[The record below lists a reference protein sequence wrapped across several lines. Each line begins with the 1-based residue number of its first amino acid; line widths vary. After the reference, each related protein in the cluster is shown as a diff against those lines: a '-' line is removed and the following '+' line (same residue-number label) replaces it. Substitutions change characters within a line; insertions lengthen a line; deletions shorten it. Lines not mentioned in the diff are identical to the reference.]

1 MGYNI
6 IFTFIKLYLPGRKKN
21 KMNEDLLVIKKNEV
35 PAIQFNKEELI
46 ERVDE
51 ILEQHK
57 GIIYTIEDIPEAKKV
72 VADLRKQKKYLNSE
86 RISACKPYEAI
97 VKQTKTDMDDVLA
110 RYDTVIQEIDTQI
123 KESENVWKKERE
135 DYIRETYE
143 DVFLHE
149 IPEKYLVCPIIKNL
163 KIDSKWM
170 LKSTS
175 KKKIKDQM
183 IEKRDKI
190 LSDINT
196 LKCVA
201 EEEFL
206 SDVEQEYFKEL
217 DLNKAIKKN
226 QSLREAKQKVLEAE
240 KKRKEEEL
248 RRKEQEM
255 KEQQETQAVEP
266 FEFDFDPIPVP
277 EPILRKVSSNSTP
290 IQKNR
295 KSSIN
300 NSSVQNYPYPLNREI
315 HKPVMKTLNIKIR
328 GEESVIRDIMK
339 YIYDKKDIEILQ

>member
-201 EEEFL
+201 EEEFFPML
-206 SDVEQEYFKEL
+206 SRNILKNLISTRQS
-217 DLNKAIKKN
+217 KKI
-226 QSLREAKQKVLEAE
+226 RVLE
-240 KKRKEEEL
+240 KQSRK
-248 RRKEQEM
+248 
-255 KEQQETQAVEP
+255 
-266 FEFDFDPIPVP
+266 F
-277 EPILRKVSSNSTP
+277 
-290 IQKNR
+290 
-295 KSSIN
+295 
-300 NSSVQNYPYPLNREI
+300 
-315 HKPVMKTLNIKIR
+315 
-328 GEESVIRDIMK
+328 
-339 YIYDKKDIEILQ
+339 

>member
-217 DLNKAIKKN
+217 DLN
-226 QSLREAKQKVLEAE
+226 
-240 KKRKEEEL
+240 
-248 RRKEQEM
+248 QEM

-277 EPILRKVSSNSTP
+277 EPISRKVSSSSTP

>member
-175 KKKIKDQM
+175 KKKI
-183 IEKRDKI
+183 
-190 LSDINT
+190 
-196 LKCVA
+196 VA

-277 EPILRKVSSNSTP
+277 EPISRKVSSSSTP

>member
-217 DLNKAIKKN
+217 DLN
-226 QSLREAKQKVLEAE
+226 
-240 KKRKEEEL
+240 
-248 RRKEQEM
+248 
-255 KEQQETQAVEP
+255 
-266 FEFDFDPIPVP
+266 EFDFDPIPVP
-277 EPILRKVSSNSTP
+277 EPISRKVSSSSTP

>member
-1 MGYNI
+1 MHIYRRFDRLFFCAILQKGELSVMDN
-6 IFTFIKLYLPGRKKN
+6 N
-21 KMNEDLLVIKKNEV
+21 LLVIKKNEV

-51 ILEQHK
+51 LLEQRK
-57 GIIYTIEDIPEAKKV
+57 GILYTMEDIPEAKKV

-86 RISACKPYEAI
+86 RINACKPYETI
-97 VKQTKTDMDDVLA
+97 IKQTKADMDDVLH

-123 KESENVWKKERE
+123 KESENIWKKERE
-135 DYIRETYE
+135 NYIRETYN

-149 IPEKYLVCPIIKNL
+149 IPEKYHTYPIIKNL

-196 LKCVA
+196 LNNVA

-206 SDVEQEYFKEL
+206 SDVEAAYFK
-217 DLNKAIKKN
+217 DFNLNEAIQKSEN
-226 QSLREAKQKVLEAE
+226 LREAKQKVLEAE
-240 KKRKEEEL
+240 RKKKEAESKQ
-248 RRKEQEM
+248 KEQEKM
-255 KEQQETQAVEP
+255 KQQKQKIADP
-266 FEFDFDPIPVP
+266 FQLDFDSIPIP
-277 EPILRKVSSNSTP
+277 EST
-290 IQKNR
+290 N
-295 KSSIN
+295 SIN
-300 NSSVQNYPYPLNREI
+300 SRTSSVQNSHERKTFNDNISVPNYPQNHKI
-315 HKPVMKTLNIKIR
+315 NKPVMKTLNIKIR
-328 GEESVIRDIMK
+328 GKESDIRDIMN
-339 YIYDKKDIEILQ
+339 YIYQKEDIQIL

>member
-201 EEEFL
+201 EEEFYPML
-206 SDVEQEYFKEL
+206 SRNILKNLISTRQS
-217 DLNKAIKKN
+217 KKI
-226 QSLREAKQKVLEAE
+226 RVLE
-240 KKRKEEEL
+240 KQSRK
-248 RRKEQEM
+248 
-255 KEQQETQAVEP
+255 
-266 FEFDFDPIPVP
+266 F
-277 EPILRKVSSNSTP
+277 
-290 IQKNR
+290 
-295 KSSIN
+295 
-300 NSSVQNYPYPLNREI
+300 
-315 HKPVMKTLNIKIR
+315 
-328 GEESVIRDIMK
+328 
-339 YIYDKKDIEILQ
+339 

>member
-46 ERVDE
+46 ECVDE
-51 ILEQHK
+51 ILKQHK
-57 GIIYTIEDIPEAKKV
+57 GILYTIEDIPEAKKV

-97 VKQTKTDMDDVLA
+97 VKQTKADMDDVLD

-135 DYIRETYE
+135 DYIRETYK

-149 IPEKYLVCPIIKNL
+149 IPEKYLAYPIIKNL

-196 LKCVA
+196 LNNVA

-206 SDVEQEYFKEL
+206 SDVEAAYFK
-217 DLNKAIKKN
+217 DLNLNEAIQKN
-226 QSLREAKQKVLEAE
+226 ENLREAKQKVLEAE
-240 KKRKEEEL
+240 RRKKEEEL
-248 RRKEQEM
+248 RRKEQE
-255 KEQQETQAVEP
+255 KAKKQQQRHEAVDP
-266 FEFDFDPIPVP
+266 FQLDFDSIPIPKT
-277 EPILRKVSSNSTP
+277 INST
-290 IQKNR
+290 NT
-295 KSSIN
+295 ST
-300 NSSVQNYPYPLNREI
+300 SSVQNPYERKTFDDNTSVPNYPLSHKIN
-315 HKPVMKTLNIKIR
+315 KPVMKTLNIKIR
-328 GEESVIRDIMK
+328 GKESDIRDIMN
-339 YIYDKKDIEILQ
+339 YIYQKEDIQIL

>member
-1 MGYNI
+1 M
-6 IFTFIKLYLPGRKKN
+6 
-21 KMNEDLLVIKKNEV
+21 D
-35 PAIQFNKEELI
+35 
-46 ERVDE
+46 
-51 ILEQHK
+51 
-57 GIIYTIEDIPEAKKV
+57 AKK
-72 VADLRKQKKYLNSE
+72 Y
-86 RISACKPYEAI
+86 
-97 VKQTKTDMDDVLA
+97 
-110 RYDTVIQEIDTQI
+110 IQE
-123 KESENVWKKERE
+123 
-135 DYIRETYE
+135 
-143 DVFLHE
+143 
-149 IPEKYLVCPIIKNL
+149 
-163 KIDSKWM
+163 
-170 LKSTS
+170 
-175 KKKIKDQM
+175 KIKDQM

-217 DLNKAIKKN
+217 DLNKAIKN

-277 EPILRKVSSNSTP
+277 EPISRKVSSSSTP